1 MKPWFKIFVAR
12 GKIVQDKEQQ
22 IAVKFNNLTKYNKN
36 LEKLLTCYFIETF
49 DAGSWSISQK
59 KYFN

>member
-36 LEKLLTCYFIETF
+36 LEKLLTCNFIETF